1 MVGPL
6 HMRRVVGRTLRML
19 RRRWLPLLIVIPGL
33 SVAEGWLWS
42 LLPLTG
48 GMATPG
54 QMLVTALGYAHVMLT
69 NALVAGLT
77 AATVL
82 LSAPTATARLRQT
95 FAAVAG
101 GFPGLIL
108 FGLLMVLPTVAGNAV
123 LLGATRDVSF
133 DAPDVGERMAMAT
146 SLTVIASFAL
156 LMVFNAFWVTL
167 PGVAV
172 LQRPGALRAMDRA
185 FHLTEGARLAIGGG
199 WFLYVLVAIAPLRLL
214 IKALLSLAPL
224 STAVH
229 LAGQAAFSVAGVIWL
244 TAGAVI
250 YRELSGVAGDG
261 AASDTA
267 EVFD

>member
-1 MVGPL
+1 MAGPL

-54 QMLVTALGYAHVMLT
+54 QMLVTALGYAHIMLT
-69 NALVAGLT
+69 SALVAGLT

-82 LSAPTATARLRQT
+82 LSAPSATARLRQT
-95 FAAVAG
+95 LAAVAG

-133 DAPDVGERMAMAT
+133 DEPDISARMAMAT
-146 SLTVIASFAL
+146 SLTVITRFVM
-156 LMVFNAFWVTL
+156 LMVFNAFWATL

-172 LQRPGALRAMDRA
+172 VQKPGPLRALDRA

-199 WFLYVLVAIAPLRLL
+199 WFLYGLVAIAPVRLA
-214 IKALLSLAPL
+214 IKMLLSLAPM
-224 STAVH
+224 STGAY
-229 LAGQAAFSVAGVIWL
+229 LAGQAASAVAGVVWL
-244 TAGAVI
+244 TAGAII
-250 YRELSGVAGDG
+250 YRELSGVGADG
-261 AASDTA
+261 VVSDTA
-267 EVFD
+267 DVFD